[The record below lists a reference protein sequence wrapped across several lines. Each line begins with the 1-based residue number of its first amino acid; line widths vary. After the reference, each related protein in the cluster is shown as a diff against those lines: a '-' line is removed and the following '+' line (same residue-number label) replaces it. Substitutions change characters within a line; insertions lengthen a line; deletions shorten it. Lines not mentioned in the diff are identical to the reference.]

1 MATIPEFSPE
11 QLLTATRRN
20 LPPEWLDNLKRAVL
34 QVEPDEIMALAEELG
49 QNEPELAEALIYY
62 VDNFQYEKVLALL
75 RDAES

>member
-1 MATIPEFSPE
+1 M
-11 QLLTATRRN
+11 
-20 LPPEWLDNLKRAVL
+20 L